1 MNDVEIA
8 RHLFEISLS
17 SMANGVAVKV
27 SFADTG
33 VIDWDIRRHRQT
45 TVWEWSDAEE
55 SISHMPIPP
64 AELMVMLHP
73 RILSDPEALRDAYA
87 ALYQAVVASVC

>member
-17 SMANGVAVKV
+17 SQSRGVAVKV

-55 SISHMPIPP
+55 AVGHIPVP
-64 AELMVMLHP
+64 PTELMVILHP
-73 RILSDPEALRDAYA
+73 RILSDPEALRDAYIA
-87 ALYQAVVASVC
+87 VYQAVVASVC

>member
-17 SMANGVAVKV
+17 SVAKGVAVNV

-55 SISHMPIPP
+55 AVGHIPVP
-64 AELMVMLHP
+64 
-73 RILSDPEALRDAYA
+73 LRDAYA